1 MKTCASAIVIGGPS
15 RWKFNPPHA
24 RIMKNGRPVSSIPF
38 CPAAQDAVEIPRA
51 LRHGV
56 ELFVAEMAGHD
67 GDWNGELTRVL
78 GDTGDQRARPLFAG
92 CGGEYQDR
100 DVFVVFDEIEDF

>member
-1 MKTCASAIVIGGPS
+1 MKSYASLIVIGGPS
-15 RWKFNPPHA
+15 RRKFNPPKVGAHP
-24 RIMKNGRPVSSIPF
+24 IKDSRPVPSIPF

-78 GDTGDQRARPLFAG
+78 SDTGDQRAWPLFAG
-92 CGGEYQDR
+92 WAASTR
-100 DVFVVFDEIEDF
+100 MAMSS